1 MSYTPATDLLALLRQ
16 TAGGM
21 RAVRMPGL
29 DYVVAALARAG
40 LFVLYVGQTAPT
52 VNQAG
57 TVWLLPAPQS
67 WASEGTVFLWNS
79 GTSEYELATP
89 LLWSTFLAPATSG
102 ASPVVQDVT
111 TVGPV
116 LINVNTTIIRVQNVG
131 APVSLVLPLSAVKIN
146 PVLVSDWANHAGAN
160 NILVS
165 MSGGDVLPNGGV
177 TETLAADGASVLFR
191 PVPGGYVL

>member
-1 MSYTPATDLLALLRQ
+1 MSYAPATDLLALLRQ

-29 DYVVAALARAG
+29 DYVLAALARAG
-40 LFVLYVGQTAPT
+40 LFTLYVGQAAPT

-57 TVWLLPAPQS
+57 TVWLLPARQS

-79 GTSEYELATP
+79 GTAAYELATP
-89 LLWSTFLAPATSG
+89 VLWSIFLAPATSG

-111 TVGPV
+111 TAGPV
-116 LINVNTTIIRVQNVG
+116 SINANTTIVRVQNVG
-131 APVSLVLPLSAVKIN
+131 APVSLILPLSSVKIN
-146 PVLVSDWANHAGAN
+146 PVLVADWANHAGTN

-165 MSGGDVLPNGGV
+165 LSGGDVLPNGGV
-177 TETLAADGASVLFR
+177 SGTLAADGASIQFR